1 MASDGSFPSRG
12 GQGGGDCG
20 GMGYEESSYSE
31 ESTFSQE
38 SIYVEHSC
46 YVEETRYRQQPPP
59 PTGSYS
65 QAPSQESQQISRYG
79 QQNPGMREGRGR
91 LMDRGGFGGHRGG
104 PGGPPRPLMEQMGG
118 RGGRRGG
125 PGKVDK
131 GEHRQER
138 RDRPY

>member
-1 MASDGSFPSRG
+1 MRELPVAAARRSFAHARPGVRKSGRKETVEALARGRRWRPTVHSRAEVG
-12 GQGGGDCG
+12 R
-20 GMGYEESSYSE
+20 E
-31 ESTFSQE
+31 
-38 SIYVEHSC
+38 
-46 YVEETRYRQQPPP
+46 EET
-59 PTGSYS
+59 
-65 QAPSQESQQISRYG
+65 AAEWD
-79 QQNPGMREGRGR
+79 PGMREGRGR